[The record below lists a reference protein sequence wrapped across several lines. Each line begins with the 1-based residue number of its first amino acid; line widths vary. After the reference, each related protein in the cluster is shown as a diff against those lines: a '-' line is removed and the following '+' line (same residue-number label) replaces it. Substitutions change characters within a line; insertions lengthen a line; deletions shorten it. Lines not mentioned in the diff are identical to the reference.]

1 MKRRILDLN
10 SKCFKNDHPSFSETH
25 SAQMLKE
32 KLIKG
37 EVTDVPIS
45 VGGQP
50 DKWGIPSMNIFS
62 QHQQITQPPQQQ
74 QQAPHPGHPQH
85 QAQQDNFNFLE
96 MS

>member
-1 MKRRILDLN
+1 MLVVCRMLII
-10 SKCFKNDHPSFSETH
+10 PYVSETH

-37 EVTDVPIS
+37 EITDVPIS

-62 QHQQITQPPQQQ
+62 QHQQIAQQPPQQQ
-74 QQAPHPGHPQH
+74 QQQTPHPGHPQH
-85 QAQQDNFNFLE
+85 PAQPDNFNFLE